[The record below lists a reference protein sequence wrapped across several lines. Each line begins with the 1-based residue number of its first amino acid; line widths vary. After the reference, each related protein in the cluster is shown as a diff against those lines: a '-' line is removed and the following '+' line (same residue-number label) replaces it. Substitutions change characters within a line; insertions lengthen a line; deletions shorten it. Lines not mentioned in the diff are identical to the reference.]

1 MFPNADFLGIII
13 AFKNNM
19 KLSISIKNFLQYC
32 SDERNFSDKT
42 SLTYSIALEDFKNFF
57 QDIYDADP
65 EIEEIEIDDIRPF
78 LGWLQDRGLSR
89 NSIRLKTSALKSF
102 FKYLYKKNLIKINPA
117 RLLSTPKKE
126 KLLPN
131 FLTPNEVD
139 NLLNKIDKNNPEGA
153 RDFLLIQLIY
163 GSGLR
168 ISEALNLLI
177 NDIDKNSMT
186 VKVLGKGNKERIV
199 PIGAHTISA
208 LDNYL
213 KYRPILCKDSDNL
226 YLFIGHNGKQLTYS
240 ISYKH
245 IHNLMLGITDTEQK
259 SPHTLRHTFATQLI
273 NNGAD
278 IRSVGEMLGH
288 SSLSSTQIYTH
299 LSIEKL
305 KQTYDQ
311 AHPKA

>member
-1 MFPNADFLGIII
+1 
-13 AFKNNM
+13 M
-19 KLSISIKNFLQYC
+19 KLSISIENFLKYC
-32 SDERNFSDKT
+32 SDEKNFSDKT
-42 SLTYSIALEDFKNFF
+42 SSTYSIALEDFLNFF
-57 QDIYDADP
+57 QEIYEGDP
-65 EIEEIEIDDIRPF
+65 EVEEIEIDDIRPF

-117 RLLSTPKKE
+117 RLLSIPKKE

-131 FLTPNEVD
+131 FLTPNEIEI
-139 NLLNKIDKNNPEGA
+139 LLNKIDKTNPDGA
-153 RDFLLIQLIY
+153 RDYLLIQLIY

-177 NDIDKNSMT
+177 NDIDKNSMA

-199 PIGAHTISA
+199 PVGIHTISA
-208 LDNYL
+208 LENYL
-213 KYRPILCKDSDNL
+213 KYRQMLCKDPGNQ

-240 ISYKH
+240 IAYKH
-245 IHNLMLGITDTEQK
+245 IHNLMMGITDAEQK
-259 SPHTLRHTFATQLI
+259 SPHILRHTFATQLI